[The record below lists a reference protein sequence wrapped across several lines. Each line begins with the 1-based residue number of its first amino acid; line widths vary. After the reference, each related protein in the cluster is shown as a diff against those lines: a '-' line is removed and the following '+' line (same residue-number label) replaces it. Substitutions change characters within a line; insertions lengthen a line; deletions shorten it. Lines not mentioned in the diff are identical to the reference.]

1 MGYFII
7 YPLKTYIITCNG
19 MVSSVNSTDIF
30 HTISIYVIWFPQ
42 VKLQKKKHP
51 IQPPFLHRFP
61 CSPEPC
67 SPEPWNHFFLDR
79 EIIPKLPNYSG

>member
-42 VKLQKKKHP
+42 VKLQKKN
-51 IQPPFLHRFP
+51 ILFNHRFSTDFP
-61 CSPEPC
+61 V
-67 SPEPWNHFFLDR
+67 
-79 EIIPKLPNYSG
+79 LPNPVLPNPGIIFFG